1 MKIIIVGGGNNV
13 YFLTKVFI
21 SKGYDVTIINSDKEE
36 CIKLARIYNI
46 VTVHGDAT
54 KPYILEDAGASYTDL
69 VISLTGKDQNNLVIC
84 QISEKIFKVK
94 KTFAVVNDPNNV
106 EIFKK
111 LGVDTVISTTDI
123 ISSLIEQK
131 ISIEDI
137 INLIPIE
144 EGKVI
149 NLEIEI
155 LENSPVIDKKL
166 KDISMPE
173 DSIVGCIIRDK
184 NPVIPNGN
192 TTIFLH
198 DKLIVLC
205 LPRVQSKVMERITGR
220 IE

>member
-36 CIKLARIYNI
+36 CVKFARIYNI

-54 KPYILEDAGASYTDL
+54 KPYILEDAGAAYTDL
-69 VISLTGKDQNNLVIC
+69 VIALTSKDQDNLVIC
-84 QISEKIFKVK
+84 QVSEKIFKVN

-123 ISSLIEQK
+123 IASLIEQK

-149 NLEIEI
+149 SLEIEI
-155 LENSPVIDKKL
+155 SEDSPVIDKKL
-166 KDISMPE
+166 KEIFMPE
-173 DSIVGCIIRDK
+173 GSTVGCIIRK
-184 NPVIPNGN
+184 ENPVIPNGD
-192 TTIFLH
+192 TTIFLD
-198 DKLIVLC
+198 DKLIILC
-205 LPRVQSKVMERITGR
+205 LPKVQSSVLESITGR